1 MNKRCKKCNFT
12 YHKSFKGSKKGF
24 CPDCSQSC
32 NKIIMNDTYTKQ
44 RQAYINKGKLRV
56 LDIVIVVGLLVIMIS
71 K

>member
-1 MNKRCKKCNFT
+1 
-12 YHKSFKGSKKGF
+12 
-24 CPDCSQSC
+24 
-32 NKIIMNDTYTKQ
+32 MNDTYTKQ